1 MKIKT
6 IYCLKD
12 GSSKF
17 GEMEF
22 PFENGNFS
30 TNAIGKLTS
39 MFPATGICFR
49 ETPPDYKFSWH
60 VAPQRQFIINLD
72 AAVEV
77 TTSEGVTNVFE
88 NGEIFFVEDI
98 YGKGHFSKSVDN
110 KPRRYMYYFY
120 VIVSIM
126 KTDGDFISL
135 LIFNKNHIFYN
146 SRSVFITV
154 PDSFPDDTPEVK
166 CNYVT

>member
-22 PFENGNFS
+22 PFKNENFS
-30 TNAIGKLTS
+30 SNAIGKLTS
-39 MFPATGICFR
+39 MFPASGICFR
-49 ETPPDYKFSWH
+49 ETAPDYKFSWH

-72 AAVEV
+72 AAVKV
-77 TTSEGVTNVFE
+77 TTSDGESNIFE

-110 KPRRYMYYFY
+110 KPRRYVY
-120 VIVSIM
+120 
-126 KTDGDFISL
+126 
-135 LIFNKNHIFYN
+135 
-146 SRSVFITV
+146 
-154 PDSFPDDTPEVK
+154 
-166 CNYVT
+166 

>member
-22 PFENGNFS
+22 SFKNGNCS
-30 TNAIGKLTS
+30 ANTIGTLTS
-39 MFPATGICFR
+39 MFPASGICFR
-49 ETPPDYKFSWH
+49 ETPADYKFSWH
-60 VAPQRQFIINLD
+60 VAPHRQFIVNLD

-77 TTSEGVTNVFE
+77 TTSDGESNIFD

-98 YGKGHFSKSVDN
+98 RGTGHFSKSVDN
-110 KPRRYMYYFY
+110 KKRRY
-120 VIVSIM
+120 
-126 KTDGDFISL
+126 G
-135 LIFNKNHIFYN
+135 N
-146 SRSVFITV
+146 
-154 PDSFPDDTPEVK
+154 
-166 CNYVT
+166 CN